1 MELRSSKGQQRKCS
15 SKNDMATQTSVYI
28 WEVPEG
34 QSLGLRSGSLDGE
47 KRTQSLFTVQTIFCI
62 YSVQGLLRQWDKW
75 VRPQW
80 PVAPMHV
87 LTYTR
92 AQGSL
97 VFSSYLAMVSQAQLS
112 GPLLRIQIFSSDSY
126 VVKEGAAISITSLG
140 HALSSSTTLGAQL
153 PWFWLLHL
161 SSMTFLL
168 LPFLFIYLYPEF
180 AHNQST
186 LWLLLMVNLL
196 SLQMSILRCW
206 GEKIFLQITK
216 RVKTQCAQLLVLWIL
231 YLNRLDN
238 Y

>member
-1 MELRSSKGQQRKCS
+1 MQQQEWHGHTDIGVHLRNPRRPELGTEVRVPRWWKADSVPIHSANNILYLLSTRPFEAVGQMSK
-15 SKNDMATQTSVYI
+15 ATVT
-28 WEVPEG
+28 
-34 QSLGLRSGSLDGE
+34 SGSHACA
-47 KRTQSLFTVQTIFCI
+47 RIHTST
-62 YSVQGLLRQWDKW
+62 
-75 VRPQW
+75 
-80 PVAPMHV
+80 
-87 LTYTR
+87 
-92 AQGSL
+92 GSL
-97 VFSSYLAMVSQAQLS
+97 VSSSYLAMVSQAQLS